1 MATRLK
7 SALRR
12 ELDVGGE
19 PYMLTI
25 TPDGL
30 KLTRKGRRKGHEIA
44 WRDLVSGEAALA
56 VALNASLK
64 QSVPV
69 PSANAPAERPPK
81 AAASKARRK
90 GSSPRAPIK

>member
-12 ELDVGGE
+12 ELEVGGE
-19 PYMLTI
+19 PYMLTV

-64 QSVPV
+64 QSVAV
-69 PSANAPAERPPK
+69 RSGNAPAERAPT
-81 AAASKARRK
+81 AAASRARRK
-90 GSSPRAPIK
+90 AS